1 MTDHN
6 DVFEVVE
13 VSEPTVVVCS
23 MSMSFVAV
31 DEDVE
36 ESE

>member
-23 MSMSFVAV
+23 MSFVAV

-36 ESE
+36 DSE

>member
-1 MTDHN
+1 MTEHV

-13 VSEPTVVVCS
+13 VAEPAVVAMS

-31 DEDVE
+31 DEDDE
-36 ESE
+36 

>member
-1 MTDHN
+1 MTEQG

-13 VSEPTVVVCS
+13 VQEPTVVAMS

-31 DEDVE
+31 DEDTE
-36 ESE
+36 DAE